1 MHSQITPDSAGNIT
15 AHSSQSS
22 VADNGPGGDP
32 RAMAE
37 AFTFS
42 NLSHSDA
49 KEFPLSSSLNGL
61 TGLQQLE
68 LQANLLSGEFPE
80 LGSLHNLSYLD
91 AINNAISGGV
101 PLNFPAFLL
110 QISMRNNNLV
120 GNIPKNI
127 KKLGFL
133 QVLNLSHN
141 QLGGAVPTHL
151 FNHRFLLLR
160 APRACSLH

>member
-1 MHSQITPDSAGNIT
+1 MSCDYLDDPPRELKRGPISRRSQ
-15 AHSSQSS
+15 
-22 VADNGPGGDP
+22 
-32 RAMAE
+32 E

-91 AINNAISGGV
+91 VINNAISG
-101 PLNFPAFLL
+101 
-110 QISMRNNNLV
+110 V

-133 QVLNLSHN
+133 QQLTLSFN
-141 QLGGAVPTHL
+141 QFTSVKPPVSPSPGA
-151 FNHRFLLLR
+151 
-160 APRACSLH
+160 